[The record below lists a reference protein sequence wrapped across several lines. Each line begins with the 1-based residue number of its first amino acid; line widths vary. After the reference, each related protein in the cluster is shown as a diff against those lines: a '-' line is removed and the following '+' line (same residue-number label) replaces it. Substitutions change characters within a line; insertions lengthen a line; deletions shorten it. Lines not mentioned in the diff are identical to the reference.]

1 MRLDKFISSQTS
13 LSRSDVKKLIKHGA
27 VTVDKAVAASC
38 DMQIFPETSEIVVDG
53 QALSYKKYVYYM
65 LNKPKGVVSAT
76 DDKMHKTVLD
86 LVPDNLKRP
95 GLFPAGRLDADTTGF
110 VLLTDDGDFAHRILS
125 PKNHIEKTYIATL
138 EKALTEEDIS
148 TFAAGITL
156 SDGYE
161 CLPAAV
167 KLVGQAVAEVKI
179 CEGKYHQIKRMFAA
193 RGNRVLELKRV
204 KMGGLALDIAL
215 EPGEIRELTQDEL
228 LKITNA

>member
-1 MRLDKFISSQTS
+1 
-13 LSRSDVKKLIKHGA
+13 
-27 VTVDKAVAASC
+27 
-38 DMQIFPETSEIVVDG
+38 
-53 QALSYKKYVYYM
+53 M

-138 EKALTEEDIS
+138 EKTLTEEDIS
-148 TFAAGITL
+148 AFAAGITL

-179 CEGKYHQIKRMFAA
+179 CEGKYHQIKRMFAV
-193 RGNRVLELKRV
+193 RGNRVVELKRV
-204 KMGGLALDIAL
+204 KMGGLSLDIAL
-215 EPGEIRELTQDEL
+215 EPGKMRELTQDEL
-228 LKITNA
+228 LKITNS